1 MKQII
6 DFKIIDMDGD
16 KYIAEIKTRHSG
28 IGKRIV
34 DTKDMGF
41 FKKLFSLN
49 TELYEYDNTY
59 TVKAFK
65 SDGRWVWETGESAPE
80 LANHEIVYWG
90 EVRLKKLGIEE
101 PPALIREEPD
111 ETRSI

>member
-41 FKKLFSLN
+41 FKKLFSLDV
-49 TELYEYDNTY
+49 EIYEYDNTY
-59 TVKAFK
+59 TAKAFK
-65 SDGRWVWETGESAPE
+65 SDGRWVWETGVDAHE

-90 EVRLKKLGIEE
+90 KVRLKKLEKKTKPLE
-101 PPALIREEPD
+101 C
-111 ETRSI
+111 